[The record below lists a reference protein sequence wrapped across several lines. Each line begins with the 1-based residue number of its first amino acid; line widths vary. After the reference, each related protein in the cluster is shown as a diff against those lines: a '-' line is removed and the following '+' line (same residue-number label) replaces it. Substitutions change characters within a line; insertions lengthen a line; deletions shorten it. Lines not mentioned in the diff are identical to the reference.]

1 MANEEHLKILKEGV
15 NAWNAWRYEHPQTHP
30 DLSGADFV
38 GRRLS
43 QVNLRGA
50 NLRKSNFIEADL
62 SRADLSGAVLVYA
75 NLFDADI
82 RRAQLVEANLTKA
95 DLSIANLSRATGGP
109 GGVFIPKAIGVSD
122 KDDFINS
129 TNTDYVIQRIR
140 DVHIQDST
148 VTIVLVGDCA
158 HSRRYIDWEIKA
170 SLTQGV
176 DRLPNGLIAIQLL
189 SSVNGAD
196 LPARLLKN
204 WNAQHVNC
212 FGRYWRYPASREVLR
227 QWIEDAFEAK
237 RTRSK
242 WIQNPQEMMKYNS
255 VCKVHR
261 FTH

>member
-1 MANEEHLKILKEGV
+1 M
-15 NAWNAWRYEHPQTHP
+15 TT
-30 DLSGADFV
+30 D
-38 GRRLS
+38 RLS
-43 QVNLRGA
+43 KGSFGTPPLIG
-50 NLRKSNFIEADL
+50 LP
-62 SRADLSGAVLVYA
+62 
-75 NLFDADI
+75 I
-82 RRAQLVEANLTKA
+82 RRKVFVSYSHLNRQEAKSFVDTF
-95 DLSIANLSRATGGP
+95 GGP
-109 GGVFIPKAIGVSD
+109 GGIFIPKIIGVSD
-122 KDDFINS
+122 TDDFINS

-148 VTIVLVGDCA
+148 ITIVLVGECA

-176 DRLPNGLIAIQLL
+176 DKLPNGLIAIQLL
-189 SSVNGAD
+189 SAVNGAD

-204 WNAQHVNC
+204 WSPQHVNC
-212 FGRYWRYPASREVLR
+212 FARYWRYPSSGELLR

-242 WIQNPQEMMKYNS
+242 WIQNPQEIMKYNS